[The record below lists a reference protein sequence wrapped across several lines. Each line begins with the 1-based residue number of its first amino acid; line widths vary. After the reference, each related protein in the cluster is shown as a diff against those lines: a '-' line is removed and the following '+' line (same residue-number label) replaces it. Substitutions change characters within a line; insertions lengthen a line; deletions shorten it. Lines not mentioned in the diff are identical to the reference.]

1 MHFVSAER
9 SGTLRGRINREAMME
24 ADTQSLSSW
33 IVLKVFIAFFLTS
46 FGLAMVIGR
55 SNTAAFLG
63 AFFASIG
70 LTYLTLLWIYSHRVA
85 G

>member
-1 MHFVSAER
+1 
-9 SGTLRGRINREAMME
+9 ME
-24 ADTQSLSSW
+24 PEHSLSSW
-33 IVLKVFIAFFLTS
+33 VIVKVFIAFFLTV

-55 SNTAAFLG
+55 SDMSNLLG
-63 AFFASIG
+63 AFLASIG

>member
-1 MHFVSAER
+1 
-9 SGTLRGRINREAMME
+9 ME
-24 ADTQSLSSW
+24 PEHSLNSW
-33 IVLKVFIAFFLTS
+33 VILKLFIAFFLTL

-55 SNTAAFLG
+55 SDMPNLLG

-70 LTYLTLLWIYSHRVA
+70 LTYLTLLWIYSHSVA

>member
-1 MHFVSAER
+1 MKAEE
-9 SGTLRGRINREAMME
+9 NV
-24 ADTQSLSSW
+24 LSSW
-33 IVLKVFIAFFLTS
+33 VVLKLFIAFFLTL

-55 SNTAAFLG
+55 SDTAMFLG

-70 LTYLTLLWIYSHRVA
+70 LTYLTLVWIYSHRIA